1 MKLSVVYTLECTAE
15 QTAALHATVEH
26 FRRAVQF
33 VADYAFANQ
42 IFFIHELQRKIY
54 ITLRRD
60 FALPAQ
66 MAIYAISQA
75 VHACRDVA
83 RDQRRSVLPQI
94 GDDINMIY
102 DHRIMS
108 LKGVSEV
115 SLRCLTSRELIASDP
130 LFVMYGFSLF
140 SPRSLGQGELF
151 IHDGH
156 FYFALTVDSAHSSP
170 DRLFALAQDMVNF
183 VEAWSE
189 MPAEA
194 QSRRDV
200 PALYRA
206 VQREN
211 PQNVM
216 DAIFAAA
223 GREAPRLQRSTN
235 YSVSDVTRL
244 FS

>member
-1 MKLSVVYTLECTAE
+1 MKLSVLYTLECTAE

-42 IFFIHELQRKIY
+42 IFFTHELQRKIY
-54 ITLRRD
+54 SVLRQD

-83 RDQRRSVLPQI
+83 RDHRRLVPPQI
-94 GDDINMIY
+94 GDINMIY

-130 LFVMYGFSLF
+130 LFVMYGFSLV
-140 SPRSLGQGELF
+140 SARSLGQGELF

-170 DRLFALAQDMVNF
+170 DRIFALAQDMVKF

-189 MPAEA
+189 MPAEV
-194 QSRRDV
+194 QGRRDV
-200 PALYRA
+200 PGLYKV

-211 PQNVM
+211 PQSVM
-216 DAIFAAA
+216 DAVFAAA

-235 YSVSDVTRL
+235 YSVPDVTRL